1 MDMDTEEHVHNDD
14 WTPAGG
20 MLLGDEDE
28 HQGRSWT
35 SMTDDV
41 EDMMSKPIFAP
52 GDQFGEG
59 LLFQGDVIVPAIGRA
74 HGHDID
80 HPLRR
85 GGSEIGMTRRNGPV
99 GMGATDGRERRK
111 TVYEIV
117 KAAGEGSFAQVYHIR
132 EKGGKRRDYGEFD
145 SLAEVSGIV
154 MRTPRRALT
163 PSSPQ
168 NCRSTRAERGSIRK
182 SVVRGSDPPLST
194 YSYQHRHPS

>member
-1 MDMDTEEHVHNDD
+1 MEEQSHNDD

-28 HQGRSWT
+28 HHGRSWT
-35 SMTDDV
+35 SMTDDT
-41 EDMMSKPIFAP
+41 EDIMSRPIFAP

-59 LLFQGDVIVPAIGRA
+59 LMFQGDIIVPAIGRA

-132 EKGGKRRDYGEFD
+132 EKGGKRRDYGEY
-145 SLAEVSGIV
+145 I
-154 MRTPRRALT
+154 
-163 PSSPQ
+163 
-168 NCRSTRAERGSIRK
+168 
-182 SVVRGSDPPLST
+182 
-194 YSYQHRHPS
+194 